1 MKELHDKSCHN
12 IFTSVFMDT

>member
-1 MKELHDKSCHN
+1 MKWHDKSCYN